1 MPMPFA
7 PVALLF
13 AQGGAP
19 GAGADGNGNFLQPLL
34 VMAPIVVLFYF
45 LILRPQQQQQRKQQ
59 EMLGALKK
67 NDRVLTTAGIFGT
80 VVSIDNDAHR
90 VVLRVDDERG
100 IKLVFSKASVAQVI
114 EPAAE
119 KSKAAEAV

>member
-7 PVALLF
+7 PVDLLF
-13 AQGGAP
+13 AQGAP
-19 GAGADGNGNFLQPLL
+19 GGGADSNGGLLQPLIF
-34 VMAPIVVLFYF
+34 MAPVVVLFYF

-67 NDRVLTTAGIFGT
+67 NDRVLTTAGIYGT

-90 VVLRVDDERG
+90 VVLRVDDDRG
-100 IKLVFSKASVAQVI
+100 IKLVFNKASVSQVL
-114 EPAAE
+114 EAAAE
-119 KSKAAEAV
+119 KSKAAEEV

>member
-1 MPMPFA
+1 MPMPVA
-7 PVALLF
+7 PVAWLF
-13 AQGGAP
+13 AQVVPRG
-19 GAGADGNGNFLQPLL
+19 GADGNGGLLQPLIF
-34 VMAPIVVLFYF
+34 MAPVVVLFYF

-59 EMLGALKK
+59 EMLSSLKK
-67 NDRVLTTAGIFGT
+67 NDRVLTTAGIYGT

-100 IKLVFSKASVAQVI
+100 IKLVFNKASVSQVL

-119 KSKAAEAV
+119 KTKAAAEV